1 MPILFVATVKP
12 LIFIPNLNKDLAYSQ
27 WVRSIVRQRRPFRR
41 KIFFSPL
48 FSFLLI
54 SHGSALWWTK
64 DGPIA
69 RFIAA
74 LKRTYLLRFS
84 LQPRQIELTLE
95 LRNFVASCSSNWP
108 RNRCNSTCF
117 LNAPSNPFH
126 PLPPPCPTTFVFHF
140 LANFIRLSR
149 TWQMSRRHRNS
160 RVVIHIE
167 WNFLTKIFWC
177 VWNRERC
184 KWRNMTIWN

>member
-12 LIFIPNLNKDLAYSQ
+12 LIFILKLNKDLAYSE
-27 WVRSIVRQRRPFRR
+27 WVRSIVRQRRPFRS
-41 KIFFSPL
+41 KIFFSFL

-54 SHGSALWWTK
+54 SHGSTLWWTK

-126 PLPPPCPTTFVFHF
+126 PLPPSLSNYLCVSFPSQFHPSF
-140 LANFIRLSR
+140 
-149 TWQMSRRHRNS
+149 
-160 RVVIHIE
+160 
-167 WNFLTKIFWC
+167 
-177 VWNRERC
+177 
-184 KWRNMTIWN
+184 